1 MYLLLLNGQDAHG
14 AGPGTK
20 AAGDALG
27 GGAGSRGKDH
37 DMHGAGLHTFAA
49 GGALGLVDHVH
60 ALGVLGDSALRAGA
74 GALAA
79 HDAVVDLGLAVR
91 LGDNADAAQVRIK
104 GLVKRLGAGTHTA
117 QACLAGILFADNQFF
132 HMRKASY
139 RLK

>member
-1 MYLLLLNGQDAHG
+1 MGQALAQRPQAMHLVVVLAPGARTMTCMGQASTHLPQAVHLVLSIMYTPLAFWEIAPSVQVRAHLPHMMQLLTL
-14 AGPGTK
+14 
-20 AAGDALG
+20 
-27 GGAGSRGKDH
+27 GSRSG
-37 DMHGAGLHTFAA
+37 
-49 GGALGLVDHVH
+49 
-60 ALGVLGDSALRAGA
+60 
-74 GALAA
+74 
-79 HDAVVDLGLAVR
+79 AVR